1 MLADNRSIKTLV
13 LAWNR
18 LGYGVAALAAGLA
31 SNTVLDTL
39 DLCWNG
45 CGYVMRSLGALL

>member
-1 MLADNRSIKTLV
+1 V

-18 LGYGVAALAAGLA
+18 LGFGVTALAEGLGNNR
-31 SNTVLDTL
+31 SLETL

-45 CGYVMRSLGALL
+45 CGWEQPLSLGINTAFVL